1 MKSRNKHVT
10 LMLAA
15 ATFALSLAPPIAA
28 QHGVHTPTLGKV
40 QFKVECN
47 EAAQRE
53 FNLAMAYYHS
63 FAWNH
68 LNEPLERV
76 LKADPTCG
84 MAHWA
89 RVMGMLDNPFVW
101 PGIIPAKALADGP
114 VALEAARTTGLKSQR
129 ERDYVDALAV
139 FFKDQDKLNH
149 RARAK
154 ALEDAMAQVAQR
166 YPDDKEASILYAL
179 VLSANFDPTD
189 KKYSNQLKAAG
200 ILEPLSKEQPDH
212 PGVAHFLIH
221 TYDYPALAQQGMD
234 AARRYGKLAA
244 DAPHALHMP
253 SHIFTRV
260 GAWKESIESNAASAK
275 SGTDKTFDKWHAYD
289 YLVYAHLQLGQEA
302 AARQIIRE
310 AQSIPTKVDNFP
322 LAYAYGAMPARF
334 ALERG
339 AWTEAAK
346 LELTPAPSA
355 FAWNKYPHAESVTVF
370 ARGVGAASTKDAT
383 QARAEVA
390 RLLQLRD
397 AANALKLPY
406 WPGQIEIQAD
416 VVRGLATIAEGKA
429 DEGIEILR
437 QAATREDATE
447 KHVVTPGPLLPACEV
462 LAAALLDAG
471 KPADALREYE
481 TVLTKEPNRLRA
493 TAGAGLAAE
502 RSRDTQKARLHY
514 GKVLELAA
522 GADGPRPEVTNAKRF
537 LGRSS

>member
-1 MKSRNKHVT
+1 MKVRKTHLSVAI
-10 LMLAA
+10 AA
-15 ATFALSLAPPIAA
+15 TTFALLSVSPVRS
-28 QHGVHTPTLGKV
+28 QHHGHAPTLGKV

-63 FAWNH
+63 FAWNQ

-89 RVMGMLDNPFVW
+89 RALGMLDNPFVW

-154 ALEDAMAQVAQR
+154 ALEDAMGQVAQR

-179 VLSANFDPTD
+179 ILSSNFDPTD
-189 KKYSNQLKAAG
+189 KKYTNQFKAAE
-200 ILEPLSKEQPDH
+200 ILEPISKAQPDH
-212 PGVAHFLIH
+212 PGVAHYLIH
-221 TYDYPALAQQGMD
+221 TYDYPALAPKGLD

-275 SGTDKTFDKWHAYD
+275 AGTDKTFDKWHAYD
-289 YLVYAHLQLGQEA
+289 YMVYAHLQLGQDA
-302 AARQIIRE
+302 AARKIIHD
-310 AQSIPTKVDNFP
+310 AQTIPTKVDNFP
-322 LAYAYGAMPARF
+322 IAYAYGAMPARV

-339 AWTEAAK
+339 AWAEAAK

-355 FAWNKYPHAESVTVF
+355 FPWNKHPQAEAVNAF
-370 ARGVGAASTKDAT
+370 ARGVGAAATKNAA

-390 RLLQLRD
+390 RLLKLRD
-397 AANALKLPY
+397 AATGY
-406 WPGQIEIQAD
+406 WAGQIEIQSE
-416 VVRGLATIAEGKA
+416 VVRGLATIAEGKT

-437 QAATREDATE
+437 QAAVREDATE
-447 KHVVTPGPLLPACEV
+447 KHVVTPGPLLPAREV
-462 LAAALLDAG
+462 LANALLDAG

-493 TAGAGLAAE
+493 TGGAGLAAE
-502 RSRDTQKARLHY
+502 RSGDKQKARLHY
-514 GKVLELAA
+514 TKVLELTAN
-522 GADGPRPEVTNAKRF
+522 ADSPRPEAINAKKF
-537 LGRSS
+537 LGRG

>member
-1 MKSRNKHVT
+1 MRTRNPRFS
-10 LMLAA
+10 LLLIA
-15 ATFALSLAPPIAA
+15 ATFSAMLIAPVAA
-28 QHGVHTPTLGKV
+28 QHGAHTPTLGKV
-40 QFKVECN
+40 QFKVDCN

-53 FNLAMAYYHS
+53 FNLAMSYYHS

-89 RVMGMLDNPFVW
+89 RVMGMLDNPFTW
-101 PGIIPAKALADGP
+101 PGIVSAKTLAEGP

-212 PGVAHFLIH
+212 PGVVHYLIH

-260 GAWKESIESNAASAK
+260 GAWRESIEANAVSAK
-275 SGTDKTFDKWHAYD
+275 AGSDKTFDKWHAYD
-289 YLVYAHLQLGQEA
+289 YMVYAHLQLAQEA

-339 AWTEAAK
+339 AWAEAAK

-355 FAWNKYPHAESVTVF
+355 FAWNKYPHAEAVTVF
-370 ARGVGAASTKDAT
+370 ARGVGAASTKDAAR
-383 QARAEVA
+383 ARAELA
-390 RLLQLRD
+390 RLLELRD

-437 QAATREDATE
+437 QAAAREDATE
-447 KHVVTPGPLLPACEV
+447 KHVVTPGPLLPAREV
-462 LAAALLDAG
+462 LAGALLDAG
-471 KPADALREYE
+471 KSADAVREYE
-481 TVLTKEPNRLRA
+481 AVLTKEPNRLRA
-493 TAGAGLAAE
+493 TAGAALAAE
-502 RSRDTQKARLHY
+502 RSGDAQKARLHY

-522 GADGPRPEVTNAKRF
+522 NADSPRPEVTNAKRF
-537 LGRSS
+537 LGRS